1 MTGENET
8 KVEINENEVNEADVK
23 ASEAS
28 GTDKEEKTTQEE
40 FISEFA
46 PEPIKIPK
54 YNKEKEMRKAE
65 KANEK
70 NKKRKT
76 KKSKKRR
83 RLLRKIVFV
92 TRSVLLFVLLVA
104 VVSMTVSSLLVKMNT
119 SEYSVKSAIRSN
131 EPETFV
137 VGKIKKPSKI
147 NLKTSSQNAS
157 VADVLRDNSLI
168 IVTYADIKHA
178 VSKSTYPDFVAGV
191 AHDIINYYIYGK
203 NFDGITSKDIS
214 GSILE
219 NVSYIKLVTG
229 VELGESAC
237 ADIGKYAAK
246 SKAIKELSPENL
258 AAQSAANYTHITS
271 VLFSTMVLVCLVIAL
286 MLLMVLTV
294 IGCRG
299 FAHKMIGWAA
309 VVSGLITGIA
319 GFLFK
324 PMFKPSSEFVKCVID
339 AITGSFNNSALIYG
353 AIAILLG
360 ILVML
365 IGKAM
370 NDDEDEYD
378 EDDYIDEIEQ
388 VSTAQ

>member
-8 KVEINENEVNEADVK
+8 KVEINENETTAVN
-23 ASEAS
+23 
-28 GTDKEEKTTQEE
+28 KEEKTTQEE

-70 NKKRKT
+70 SRKRKT

-83 RLLRKIVFV
+83 KLLRKIVFV
-92 TRSVLLFVLLVA
+92 TRSIFLFILLVA
-104 VVSMTVSSLLVKMNT
+104 VVSMTISSLLVKMNT
-119 SEYSVKSAIRSN
+119 SEYSIKSAIRSN

-157 VADVLRDNSLI
+157 IADVLRDNSLI

-191 AHDIINYYIYGK
+191 AHDVINYYIYGEP
-203 NFDGITSKDIS
+203 FDGVTSKDIS
-214 GSILE
+214 QTLLE

-237 ADIGKYAAK
+237 ADIGKYAFK
-246 SKAIKELSPENL
+246 SKTVKELTPENL
-258 AAQSAANYTHITS
+258 AAQSAGGYTHITS
-271 VLFSTMVLVCLVIAL
+271 VLFSSMVLVSLVIAL

-294 IGCRG
+294 ISCRG
-299 FAHKMIGWAA
+299 FAHKMIGWSA
-309 VVSGLITGIA
+309 VLSGLFVGIA
-319 GFLFK
+319 GFFFK
-324 PMFKPSSEFVKCVID
+324 PMFNPSSEFVKCVVN
-339 AITGSFNNSALIYG
+339 AITSSFNQSAVIYG
-353 AIAILLG
+353 AIVLLVG
-360 ILVML
+360 VLVML

-370 NDDEDEYD
+370 DDDDEYD
-378 EDDYIDEIEQ
+378 DEEYIDEIEQ